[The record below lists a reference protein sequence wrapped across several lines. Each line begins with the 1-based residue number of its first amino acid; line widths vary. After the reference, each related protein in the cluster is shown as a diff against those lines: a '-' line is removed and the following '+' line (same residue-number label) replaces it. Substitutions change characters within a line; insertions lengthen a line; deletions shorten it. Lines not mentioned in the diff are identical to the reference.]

1 MKPKTAIILTPI
13 GIDTVTV
20 LSTVSGARE
29 AGYKLCS
36 LLENEISAFEAAIL
50 KKLQLDGEEI
60 EAGKEH

>member
-1 MKPKTAIILTPI
+1 MNPKIAIILTPS

-20 LSTVSGARE
+20 LSTGSEART

-36 LLENEISAFEAAIL
+36 LLENEISTFEAAIL
-50 KKLQLDGEEI
+50 KKLQLEGEEI